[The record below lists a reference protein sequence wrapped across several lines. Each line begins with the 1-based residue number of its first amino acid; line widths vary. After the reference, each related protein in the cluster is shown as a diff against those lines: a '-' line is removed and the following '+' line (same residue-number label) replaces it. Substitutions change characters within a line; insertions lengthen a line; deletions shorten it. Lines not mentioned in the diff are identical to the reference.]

1 MASVPDWAKPA
12 SPPVPSYP
20 PVRRGRDEAGS
31 SRRRRR
37 HEGHARDRGRRRH
50 SRSTGYRSH
59 HTREVREEGRSRS
72 TRDRKSK
79 REYTPDP
86 PSRKSSFEKGEKMG
100 LREYLLEKRK
110 GRDESKAFVPEKS
123 GSAPSRGAGVSC
135 PELGKTSGLHAV
147 GAWAARMEI
156 AKLLEAGVDPS
167 LVVKAVRSG
176 KEGDSPLDLS
186 PPMFTGE
193 PMAEEVEPLSPKG
206 SRASPPSSRK
216 FEVDEASE
224 LARLFGSS
232 PQEQQLLLNEA
243 GAFAGSPDWAEG
255 SSPSILFRKRAEIPK
270 DLNVQM
276 VTKYSLNFLPP
287 TGALQ
292 PPQIEKMSESFDTE
306 GEESEE
312 EQVGEAAVEEEDER
326 SLDFKKKARLPMP
339 EELKHPEEPVKPPPK
354 PNYGRPADERDKLE
368 KFYKRSLDLFEVL
381 VVAGVKMDL
390 VDLVVITKDDSK
402 EPSIDEKRFRLHV
415 EPKGAGT
422 GLGYVR
428 LMERL
433 VKFHEDYV
441 ERDEEELTPVSRAAV
456 LAFTEH
462 LISEEAGFKTPK
474 SPPLCPGLLFGFL
487 RLPS

>member
-1 MASVPDWAKPA
+1 M
-12 SPPVPSYP
+12 
-20 PVRRGRDEAGS
+20 
-31 SRRRRR
+31 
-37 HEGHARDRGRRRH
+37 
-50 SRSTGYRSH
+50 
-59 HTREVREEGRSRS
+59 
-72 TRDRKSK
+72 
-79 REYTPDP
+79 
-86 PSRKSSFEKGEKMG
+86 MG

-123 GSAPSRGAGVSC
+123 GSAPSRVAGVSC

-147 GAWAARMEI
+147 GAWAARVEI

-193 PMAEEVEPLSPKG
+193 PTAEEVEPLSPKG
-206 SRASPPSSRK
+206 SKASPPSPRK

-354 PNYGRPADERDKLE
+354 RNYSRPADERDKLE

-474 SPPLCPGLLFGFL
+474 ALLYALDFYSVSYGFRLDSGVMQRCRKLADTYSSKKPPRKGADFFQPAMLEYLEAVVNNEKRPLGDRLVAGRL
-487 RLPS
+487 RLCCQASVRHSDLTRTPLRDLETWNGVEPLAPQK